1 MQCPNWFDIDRVQ
14 VLINGSPSKE
24 HNFTRE
30 ANSSLFASGTV
41 KFDQEIAIDLK
52 SDAHIIV
59 VAIGEKSE
67 LGTVLGP
74 EHKSDK
80 PVAVSNPIYVDTNGD
95 GFQPNKDTLGILP
108 VKGGS

>member
-1 MQCPNWFDIDRVQ
+1 M
-14 VLINGSPSKE
+14 
-24 HNFTRE
+24 
-30 ANSSLFASGTV
+30 
-41 KFDQEIAIDLK
+41 
-52 SDAHIIV
+52 
-59 VAIGEKSE
+59 AIGEKSE